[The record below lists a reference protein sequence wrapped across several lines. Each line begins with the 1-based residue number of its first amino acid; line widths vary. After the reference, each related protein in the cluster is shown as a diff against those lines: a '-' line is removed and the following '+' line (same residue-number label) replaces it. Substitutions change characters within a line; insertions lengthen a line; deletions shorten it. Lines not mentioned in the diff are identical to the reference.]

1 MDNQSPAES
10 VPGQLLPQGPAVT
23 RLKIRQL
30 WSRMLKVSRLSSSTY
45 TELRNDETA
54 TGQSIAVL
62 FLASLSYA
70 IGFSLLFEPFELY
83 SLVVG
88 IMARLILSMFA
99 GLIWVLIAF
108 FLGTKLFQGKA
119 SFWQLARPL
128 FFSATPGVFFILI
141 GIPFEAVYR
150 TITTIVAA
158 WIIIGG
164 VIALKNSMGF
174 GYERSMLTYI
184 VGFLAGIAIAG
195 FFGI

>member
-1 MDNQSPAES
+1 M
-10 VPGQLLPQGPAVT
+10 LPQGPSVT
-23 RLKIRQL
+23 RLKIRLL
-30 WSRMLKVSRLSSSTY
+30 WSRMLKVSRLNSSAY
-45 TELRNDETA
+45 LELRNDQAA
-54 TGQSIAVL
+54 TGQSIAAL

-70 IGFSLLFEPFELY
+70 IGSSLRFEPFGLY
-83 SLVVG
+83 GLVVG
-88 IMARLILSMFA
+88 IMAQLILSMFA
-99 GLIWVLIAF
+99 GLIWALIAF

-141 GIPFEAVYR
+141 GIPVEAIYR
-150 TITTIVAA
+150 TITTIVAV

-174 GYERSMLTYI
+174 GYDRSMLTYV

-195 FFGI
+195 FFNI

>member
-1 MDNQSPAES
+1 M
-10 VPGQLLPQGPAVT
+10 
-23 RLKIRQL
+23 
-30 WSRMLKVSRLSSSTY
+30 WKVSRLSSSTY
-45 TELRNDETA
+45 LELRNDETA

-62 FLASLSYA
+62 FFASLSYA
-70 IGFSLLFEPFELY
+70 IGFGLLFEPFGLY
-83 SLVVG
+83 GLVVG

-99 GLIWVLIAF
+99 ALIWALIAF

-119 SFWQLARPL
+119 SFWQVARPL
-128 FFSATPGVFFILI
+128 FFSATPGVFLVLI
-141 GIPFEAVYR
+141 GIPFESFYR
-150 TITTIVAA
+150 TVAAILAA

-174 GYERSMLTYI
+174 GYNRSMLTYI